1 MLVLELGHKRL
12 AEIIMEVPVLLL
24 TGYAAI
30 PGLAP
35 LTAEVGWF
43 AAQDTPRR
51 ELVRD
56 DTHLR
61 MTQNCDVIGKGCDI
75 RDVVD

>member
-12 AEIIMEVPVLLL
+12 AEIIMEVPVLDL
-24 TGYAAI
+24 TGHAAI

-35 LTAEVGWF
+35 LTTEVGWF
-43 AAQDTPRR
+43 AAQDAPWRK
-51 ELVRD
+51 LVRD

-61 MTQNCDVIGKGCDI
+61 MTQNCDVTGKGCNI
-75 RDVVD
+75 RDVVV